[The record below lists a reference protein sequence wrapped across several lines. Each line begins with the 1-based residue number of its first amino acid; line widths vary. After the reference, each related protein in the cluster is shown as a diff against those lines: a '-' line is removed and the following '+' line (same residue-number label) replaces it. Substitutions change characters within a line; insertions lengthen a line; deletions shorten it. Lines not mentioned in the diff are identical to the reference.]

1 MYLELKVQK
10 QWDIDPWGFT
20 EFSWL
25 VRNVDSSWVLFQ
37 DARGAWRGAD
47 VRSEL
52 LIFYISSWND
62 VLSLQDL
69 HTIKIRKENFQVR
82 MACRTHML
90 PSPSREK
97 IWLDFGKRNVLKLHK
112 PWSLRKWR
120 RWNKK
125 IVENRKQME
134 DSRIW
139 TGSRESGRF
148 TCVTT
153 TDSPQRLGTTGF
165 CAAHHRRLL
174 EDQLKEDSGPQLHLL
189 HAARISASFHTSGR
203 LEVILK
209 RG

>member
-134 DSRIW
+134 DLA
-139 TGSRESGRF
+139 ESELAVGK
-148 TCVTT
+148 VD
-153 TDSPQRLGTTGF
+153 DSPASQPQTPLKGSARQVSVLLITEGWLKISWRRIQVPSFIFYMQPGFQPLSTQVEDWRLF
-165 CAAHHRRLL
+165 
-174 EDQLKEDSGPQLHLL
+174 
-189 HAARISASFHTSGR
+189 
-203 LEVILK
+203 
-209 RG
+209 